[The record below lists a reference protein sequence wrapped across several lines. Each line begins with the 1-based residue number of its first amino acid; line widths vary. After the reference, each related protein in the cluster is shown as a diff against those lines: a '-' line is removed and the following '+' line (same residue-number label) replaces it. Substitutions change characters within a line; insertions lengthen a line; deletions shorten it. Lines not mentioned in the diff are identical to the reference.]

1 MCEHCENSQ
10 NNMQNDKDKDALRRD
25 KLFRMRHSASHIMA
39 EAVKAIFPD
48 AKFAIG
54 PAIADGFYYDFDLPR
69 PLTDDDLKTISD
81 KMKEIIKANVPFE
94 HSEMSKDEAKKVFAD
109 QPYKLELIDG
119 IKDENV
125 SIYKQNTFTDLC
137 AGPHVRRTGE
147 CKHFKLTSVA
157 GAYWRGDAS
166 KPMLQRIYGTVWPTK
181 AELDAYLAIQE
192 EAKKRDHRKLGKEL
206 DLFFMHPY
214 APGAIFWQPKGY
226 TIYKELHNY
235 WSEIQRAEG
244 YIEIYNPLMYD
255 AELYKTSGHWD
266 HYQDAMFK
274 LDVDEKTMC
283 LKPMNCPDTMLFFKQ
298 HKHSY
303 RELPLRVAE
312 RQVLHRNELSGA
324 LSGLTRVRQFM
335 QDDAHLFVAPEQIEG
350 EISRLLN
357 IIANHYKLF
366 DLSYKFYL
374 STRPDDFMG
383 DIELWNKA
391 EDALARALT
400 QNHID
405 YHLKPKDGAFYGP
418 KIDIA
423 LTDSLG
429 RQIQCA
435 TIQLDFQ
442 LPERFQLEYVT
453 ADNTVARPVVIHRA
467 IFGSYERFIGIL
479 IEHLAGVFPTW
490 LAPVQV
496 AILPI
501 TDAFVPYAKSISQML
516 ENAGIRTFLDDRSE
530 KIGYKIRQS
539 EMQKVPYMLVI
550 GQKEVDQNQVNVRTY
565 KDGERGVMSPE
576 ELKNEVLDRIQ
587 NRTLDVNIK
596 KLDIDAF
603 IHPEDV
609 DAEEREY

>member
-1 MCEHCENSQ
+1 MEAAEAQ
-10 NNMQNDKDKDALRRD
+10 DAARRE
-25 KLFRMRHSASHIMA
+25 KLKRIRHSASHIMA
-39 EAVKAIFPD
+39 EAVQSIFPD

-69 PLTDDDLKTISD
+69 PLTDDDLVTITA
-81 KMKEIIKANVPFE
+81 KMKEIIKANAPFE
-94 HSEMSKDEAKKVFAD
+94 HSSMSKAEALDYFGSRGQTYKV
-109 QPYKLELIDG
+109 ELING
-119 IKDENV
+119 IADEEV
-125 SIYKQNTFTDLC
+125 SIYKQSAFTDLC

-147 CKHFKLTSVA
+147 CKHFKLMSVA
-157 GAYWRGDAS
+157 GAYWRGDS
-166 KPMLQRIYGTVWPTK
+166 TKPMLQRIYGTAWANK

-226 TIYKELHNY
+226 TIYQQLHNL
-235 WSEIQRAEG
+235 WSEVQRDEG
-244 YIEIYNPLMYD
+244 YVEVYNPLMYD

-283 LKPMNCPDTMLFFKQ
+283 LKPMNCPDTMLFYKQ

-303 RELPLRVAE
+303 RDLPLRVAE

-335 QDDAHLFVAPEQIEG
+335 QDDAHLFVMPEQIEA
-350 EISRLLN
+350 EIGRLLKL
-357 IIANHYKLF
+357 IARFYELF
-366 DLSYKFYL
+366 DMSYKFYL
-374 STRPDDFMG
+374 STRPDDYMG
-383 DIELWNKA
+383 DPALWVKA
-391 EDALARALT
+391 EEALARALE
-400 QNHID
+400 NNNIK
-405 YHLKPKDGAFYGP
+405 YKLNPKDGAFYGP
-418 KIDIA
+418 KIDIE
-423 LTDSLG
+423 LQDSLG

-453 ADNTVARPVVIHRA
+453 PDNGVARPVVIHRA

-496 AILPI
+496 AFLPI
-501 TDAFVPYAKSISQML
+501 TDNFVDYCRDIAKDF
-516 ENAGIRTFLDDRSE
+516 EAAGIRTFVDDRSE
-530 KIGYKIRQS
+530 KIGYKIRQT

-550 GQKEVDQNQVNVRTY
+550 GQKEVDAKLVNVRTY
-565 KDGERGVMSPE
+565 KDGERGAMTPD
-576 ELKNEVLDRIQ
+576 ELKAEVLDKIQ

-596 KLDIDAF
+596 KLDLEAIMHD
-603 IHPEDV
+603 
-609 DAEEREY
+609 EEEESEGY